1 MFGNSGR
8 YQSPE
13 AYSSMQ
19 RSSTFF
25 GGKKSVQVPEED
37 QGQEIRYLGMAS
49 ANIGL
54 LAPALVG
61 AGAFFLLN
69 QLFRVE
75 GEKDK
80 EGGSV
85 TGNLG
90 SIIYTGIATA
100 GLSYYIYN
108 VLIAAGSRPLYAF
121 MPFSWALWVM
131 ILYYA
136 AVYNWIYRI
145 SPGSFEGDFGETPLD
160 QLVSFIYF
168 SISTFSTG
176 GWGDFAPKSNTAKIL
191 TSIQLLFFVFIFTMG
206 LVFFIDP

>member
-1 MFGNSGR
+1 
-8 YQSPE
+8 
-13 AYSSMQ
+13 MQ
-19 RSSTFF
+19 RRLTFF
-25 GGKKSVQVPEED
+25 GGKKDVQIPEKD
-37 QGQEIRYLGMAS
+37 QGREIKNLEMAS

-69 QLFRVE
+69 QLFQVK
-75 GEKDK
+75 GESDK

-90 SIIYTGIATA
+90 SIIYTGIATT

-121 MPFSWALWVM
+121 MPFSWALGVM

-145 SPGSFEGDFGETPLD
+145 SPGSFEGDFGETPLE

-168 SISTFSTG
+168 SIATFSTG
-176 GWGDFAPKSNTAKIL
+176 GWGNFVPKSNTAKMLI
-191 TSIQLLFFVFIFTMG
+191 SMQLLFFVFIFTMG
-206 LVFFIDP
+206 LVFFINP